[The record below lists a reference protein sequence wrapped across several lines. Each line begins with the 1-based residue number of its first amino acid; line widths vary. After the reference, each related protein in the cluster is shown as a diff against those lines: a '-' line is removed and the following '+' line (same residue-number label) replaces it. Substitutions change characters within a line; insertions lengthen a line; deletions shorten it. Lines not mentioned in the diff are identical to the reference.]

1 MDTETGEMIV
11 KRVSVPLGLEE
22 LMEGL
27 VKEVLLKKPD
37 DIYLF
42 AARYF
47 THLLSIRDKSQIPH
61 CKTRTLRSVQT
72 LIEKPEKFSSI
83 KASRLSKQFS
93 VRDDA
98 SDTPIITQKPK
109 MYSRNELKYKR
120 RHTGPP
126 AILEI
131 AQKDDIRKKY
141 ARSVSTEK
149 YKPIL
154 ESKNRNSKEKSNDSN
169 QKISNSYKTSYTG
182 SKLSVPTKKR
192 DKEIVDT
199 AMKNSKP
206 LHKGGIK
213 IDQEKI
219 PTNLKAE
226 RNEEKLNESSSSTG
240 AEVKSL
246 PPDDKTS
253 RESNELLSGQN
264 HDLTKTDHQ
273 TPTLSKDNKEVSKI
287 DNGKTKKPN
296 VEDKQHKNPQQSE
309 LKSIKTLTD
318 DEISRILLTSISND
332 GTNAHKNEDKKDSS
346 TKEMK
351 TSELKN
357 DNASENETTSVVFD
371 SSTKE
376 TQNVNKNISLE
387 TTDKIQQQ
395 KPKVDVISDDSLE
408 LNEDLEDDV
417 LDEEIKEFDS
427 TNMFT
432 NKEKLDETKS
442 NPPETGKVS
451 MEIFEEKRKENNA
464 AEMTKHKSV
473 DGLIHAEL
481 NTFEIENEH
490 IEQNDHEYDKK
501 ISRSND
507 RDYNNTVK
515 ILNITSNK
523 IDSTNSSNEIT
534 TESLK
539 KADTTESSYTNKDK
553 DGIIEKVDT
562 KNIGITESYSKKEDG
577 QKLNNNLS
585 IAGDGK
591 SESEITDN
599 VNNTGIKDEE
609 YKSESATLRKVESS
623 GETTFKNFDEAV
635 ANAKIMSENTGEYKN
650 GSTQLNDSIDK
661 KLDSNIL
668 SEGSDGMR
676 TGVEIT
682 SIETD
687 NSTNFNQLS
696 EHENET
702 ESEAKNEKLVSLLTT
717 GDSTKSENNG
727 NRMLETSSHNKGD
740 NEIVDE
746 NMRNSYDLNHTIS
759 KNNNVDLSGARN
771 ENNKPENIS
780 EDMDYSSK
788 NGTYTINVLKTTHSD
803 DAQNTLSD
811 CNGLFTDEH
820 SSSGNTSARE
830 EDLGIH
836 GEMNEELKTTKT
848 TENGENVAAEKRE
861 IVKGDTIFPEV
872 NSKNIE
878 NTEDNIKTP
887 KNVINT
893 ETEKHK
899 TQDVKNGIEQETPN
913 SNINYSG
920 EYKNRKTEN
929 IIVRTMENSEKI
941 IDSEAEKTGKI
952 EDAFHEKN
960 ISNDFAREYS
970 SNEGHETTND
980 NDEHGKVQDMES
992 ANKLIQQTNVL
1003 EKDDSSSDL
1012 KSLKSNSEDVHIFS
1026 VGNDNTKTDS
1036 PLGTNSENLEETDMV
1051 DRVAKN
1057 YVNYI
1062 IDNDRIMQLHTNSS
1076 GEDIDNH
1083 ISTTNKSQGDNGG
1096 KSDIM
1101 SEDKNGV
1108 LTKTSAKDSS
1118 CNENDN
1124 KTQNKSLVGDN
1135 NNQMDSNFI
1144 EVQNE
1149 QHADS
1154 NKRETDEII
1163 TKSEVCGLTTST
1175 AMNHHIKYNDDF
1187 QNKQYDKSDQN
1198 KELLK
1203 LNQNPGKNQIQSE
1216 LNDNEINNN
1225 ETRQGTSFNPSTASM
1240 EDDNEKLIEK
1250 DADASEHTKKKFPN
1264 KDLIEATLSISE
1276 NGLIVNKVKHF
1287 LNDFIKSEQQHV
1299 YKIKPTDDP
1308 ETKRRSEE
1316 LIENRSVPGKISSS
1330 KLREELK
1337 KVEEESQFTN
1347 FNSTFNPILLHK
1359 EIEEIYKNKVSNGK
1373 ISIGQVDY
1381 QLVKYDL
1388 EPDKLE
1394 KTVNSVLKIQSMW
1407 RAFMVRKALKKVSPE
1422 PGNIIKTLMN
1432 GTGSVNINKTENIR
1446 DSNVIEENK
1455 YAYSSFTN
1463 FEKLVEAVLRI
1474 QATWR
1479 GYNVRK
1485 SIKHIDRREIGVTG
1499 SGIKNDNEPE
1509 QRAKD
1514 SKCNETISYNSPNI
1528 GKQLAD
1534 SDLDNTELKRIAVA
1548 VVRIQAMWKGYKV
1561 RNHKKKNTTNN
1572 DLRKETRN
1580 DEDTN
1585 ILLETHVVVEG
1596 ESKDN
1601 KDAATSENSWS
1612 KKREV
1617 PKNPDILS
1625 EVYAAIIIQKLW
1637 RGFRIRKTLLNK
1649 NNDKSS
1655 SPTEESARKK
1665 TPIESPPENI
1675 AVHMQGKLESIQ
1687 ETKFEDKEDVIKVD
1701 KKSESQRINLNNKGR
1716 ETYFSKDSTDSQSTV
1731 IHNESQDSTKISLPR
1746 FHSESMD
1753 PLLNEISNYPITKEE
1768 NLLDDYQNKLL
1779 NKISGKE
1786 EENYD
1791 DLKRLEKIITPRA
1804 IDDLNL
1810 ESFKTSD
1817 SAFGSVLP
1825 KVDKIE
1831 SRDKKLTR
1839 SLGSKLEILEEEEG
1853 SNVEEDKNEMDH
1865 ISEKTRVNDKMQNTE
1880 NSEKIKIENI
1890 DTLNESKND
1899 KTNFIDDKKSSS
1911 LDEIK
1916 NNTLNDNGHVDNKKG
1931 EDKPKNTL
1939 EVDIKLKNKSE
1950 SNLPNEGMEYET
1962 KDYPE
1967 VKIETESNEID
1978 KNGLKNNCVDQKEVD
1993 NYSELKKEIG
2003 HNSDTRSESN
2013 INAGTKDS
2021 EEMVDSNNEFN
2032 NTIVSNGCDTKLL
2045 EYEHEVR
2052 EIEGHEFVTK
2062 ENMSIDNLPNKG
2074 VEHKLK
2080 EISKLNIETKQTNA
2094 AINSGLN
2101 EAHFE
2106 NNELRNNC
2114 EVKKEIDD
2122 YSKLKKE
2129 ISIQSE
2135 SRSETNANGKSNDSE
2150 QKVDNNMNINNNI
2163 GSNDSGSKLL
2173 EYEHGMRETEENQFS
2188 ANNSLTHI
2196 TSTNGSTDKRHPDIE
2211 NVGNNNGKTTNC
2223 APSTSNNFQ
2232 KVEKDPIDQNKI
2244 SISIPIEKKLE
2255 EDRGMNGSLYKD
2267 IGSEGKLLE
2276 LKSDPKIEAEKH
2288 MNSLELHNSMGVKNE
2303 TDNAENTSVSSSNLE
2318 NNGKMEIGRN
2328 STESDIKLEEK
2339 KDSSDNVV
2347 DAIKSSVDA
2356 DNSTDGKITP
2366 FPVLQND
2373 QQDSSSLHKEK
2384 GRDLYTFCSI
2394 PTPFSTNDKVGEY
2407 SPPIDVEHPLSSSNK
2422 YKANEMKQ
2430 SEVLKNG
2437 TLVIPLPIEV
2447 QKTLKEQKKENSV
2460 DGEVKKSASLEGL
2473 SSLLSNTS
2481 MHSGKHDTVMVPMD
2495 QHESIDIGRSQPI
2508 SVKLCQ
2514 TSGQVYLIIILSLTS
2529 DINAD
2534 AENMTSQRPPSTLN
2548 VTDVSTDAAVEQK
2561 NAQKLG
2567 KGDLQQPK
2575 AENGYSADN
2584 SISQRETMES
2594 EKRRKI
2600 DRGKNMEAEA
2610 ATKIQA
2616 GFRGYQVRKQLKL
2629 KNGSSDMNTR
2639 KSSMKS
2645 KSSGSDTSKSQ
2656 SSDLE
2661 QQSAVKI
2668 QAGVRGF
2675 LVRRRQKK
2683 QSNQA

>member
-47 THLLSIRDKSQIPH
+47 AHLLSIRDKSQIPH

-72 LIEKPEKFSSI
+72 LIDKPEKFSSI

-154 ESKNRNSKEKSNDSN
+154 ESKNRNSKEKSNDSI

-182 SKLSVPTKKR
+182 SKQSVPTKKR
-192 DKEIVDT
+192 DKDIVDT
-199 AMKNSKP
+199 AMKNSKT
-206 LHKGGIK
+206 LYKGGIK

-226 RNEEKLNESSSSTG
+226 RNEEKLKESSSSTG
-240 AEVKSL
+240 ADVKSL
-246 PPDDKTS
+246 PPDDGTS
-253 RESNELLSGQN
+253 RESNELLIGQN
-264 HDLTKTDHQ
+264 HDFTKTDNQ
-273 TPTLSKDNKEVSKI
+273 TPTLSKDDREVSKI
-287 DNGKTKKPN
+287 DNGKTEKPN
-296 VEDKQHKNPQQSE
+296 VEDQQHKNPQQSE

-332 GTNAHKNEDKKDSS
+332 GTNAHENKDKKDSS
-346 TKEMK
+346 TNEMK
-351 TSELKN
+351 ISELKN
-357 DNASENETTSVVFD
+357 DNAGETTSIVFD
-371 SSTKE
+371 TSTKE
-376 TQNVNKNISLE
+376 TQNINKNISLE

-395 KPKVDVISDDSLE
+395 KPTVDVISDDSLE

-417 LDEEIKEFDS
+417 LDKEIKE
-427 TNMFT
+427 FT
-432 NKEKLDETKS
+432 NKEKLDETQA

-451 MEIFEEKRKENNA
+451 IEIFEEKRKENNA
-464 AEMTKHKSV
+464 AEMTKNKSV

-490 IEQNDHEYDKK
+490 IEQNDNEYDKK
-501 ISRSND
+501 MSRSND
-507 RDYNNTVK
+507 RDYN
-515 ILNITSNK
+515 SG
-523 IDSTNSSNEIT
+523 NEIT

-539 KADTTESSYTNKDK
+539 RVDTTESNYTNKDK
-553 DGIIEKVDT
+553 DVIIEKVDT
-562 KNIGITESYSKKEDG
+562 KNIGITESDSKKENG

-585 IAGDGK
+585 IVGGGK
-591 SESEITDN
+591 SEAEITDN

-609 YKSESATLRKVESS
+609 YKSESATLRKIESS
-623 GETTFKNFDEAV
+623 GETIFKNFDEEV

-702 ESEAKNEKLVSLLTT
+702 ESGAKNEQLVSILTT

-727 NRMLETSSHNKGD
+727 NRILETSSHNKGD
-740 NEIVDE
+740 NEIADE

-759 KNNNVDLSGARN
+759 KNNNVELSGASN

-811 CNGLFTDEH
+811 CNGVFTDEH

-848 TENGENVAAEKRE
+848 TENGENVAAEIKE

-878 NTEDNIKTP
+878 TTEDNIKTP
-887 KNVINT
+887 MNVINT

-913 SNINYSG
+913 SNINYSE

-929 IIVRTMENSEKI
+929 IIVRAMENSEKI

-980 NDEHGKVQDMES
+980 NDKHKKVQDMES
-992 ANKLIQQTNVL
+992 ASKLIQQTNVL
-1003 EKDDSSSDL
+1003 ETDDSSSDL
-1012 KSLKSNSEDVHIFS
+1012 KSLKSNSEDVHILS

-1036 PLGTNSENLEETDMV
+1036 PLGTNLEETDMV

-1076 GEDIDNH
+1076 GEDVDNH
-1083 ISTTNKSQGDNGG
+1083 ISTTNESQGDNGG
-1096 KSDIM
+1096 KSDIT

-1154 NKRETDEII
+1154 DKRETDEII

-1198 KELLK
+1198 KELIK
-1203 LNQNPGKNQIQSE
+1203 LNQNAGKNQIQSE
-1216 LNDNEINNN
+1216 LDDREINNN
-1225 ETRQGTSFNPSTASM
+1225 ETRQGTSFNPSTAST
-1240 EDDNEKLIEK
+1240 EDDNEKIIEK
-1250 DADASEHTKKKFPN
+1250 DADDSEHTKKQFPN

-1287 LNDFIKSEQQHV
+1287 LIDFIKSEQQHV

-1308 ETKRRSEE
+1308 EIKRRSEE
-1316 LIENRSVPGKISSS
+1316 LIENRSVPGEISSS

-1359 EIEEIYKNKVSNGK
+1359 EIEEVYKNKVSNGK
-1373 ISIGQVDY
+1373 ISIGQVDD
-1381 QLVKYDL
+1381 QLDKYDL

-1407 RAFMVRKALKKVSPE
+1407 RAFMVRKALKKVSLE
-1422 PGNIIKTLMN
+1422 PGNIIKTPVN
-1432 GTGSVNINKTENIR
+1432 GTGNVNINKTENIR
-1446 DSNVIEENK
+1446 NSNVIEENK

-1479 GYNVRK
+1479 GFIVRK
-1485 SIKHIDRREIGVTG
+1485 NIKHIDRRKIGVTD
-1499 SGIKNDNEPE
+1499 SAIKNDNELK

-1514 SKCNETISYNSPNI
+1514 SKCNETIPYNTTNMS
-1528 GKQLAD
+1528 KQLAD
-1534 SDLDNTELKRIAVA
+1534 SDLDNTELKKIAVA

-1561 RNHKKKNTTNN
+1561 RNHKKKNSYNI
-1572 DLRKETRN
+1572 DLKKETRIDAN
-1580 DEDTN
+1580 TN
-1585 ILLETHVVVEG
+1585 ISLETHVVVEG

-1617 PKNPDILS
+1617 RKNPDILS

-1637 RGFRIRKTLLNK
+1637 RGFRIRKTLLNR

-1665 TPIESPPENI
+1665 APIESPPENI
-1675 AVHMQGKLESIQ
+1675 AHMQGKLESIQ
-1687 ETKFEDKEDVIKVD
+1687 ETKFEDKEDIIKVD
-1701 KKSESQRINLNNKGR
+1701 KKSENQKINLYNKGR
-1716 ETYFSKDSTDSQSTV
+1716 DTYFSKDSTDSQSTV
-1731 IHNESQDSTKISLPR
+1731 IHNESQDSSKISLPR
-1746 FHSESMD
+1746 FRSESID

-1791 DLKRLEKIITPRA
+1791 DLKSLEKIITPRA
-1804 IDDLNL
+1804 TDDLNL

-1865 ISEKTRVNDKMQNTE
+1865 ISEKTRANDKMQNTQ

-1899 KTNFIDDKKSSS
+1899 KTNFIDDNKSSS

-1931 EDKPKNTL
+1931 EDKLKNTL

-1950 SNLPNEGMEYET
+1950 SNLPNVGVEYET

-1967 VKIETESNEID
+1967 VKIETGSNEID
-1978 KNGLKNNCVDQKEVD
+1978 KNGLKNNCVDQKEVGS
-1993 NYSELKKEIG
+1993 YSELRKEID
-2003 HNSDTRSESN
+2003 HNLDPRSESN
-2013 INAGTKDS
+2013 INAGSKDS

-2052 EIEGHEFVTK
+2052 EIEGNEFVTK
-2062 ENMSIDNLPNKG
+2062 ENMSIDSLPNKE

-2080 EISKLNIETKQTNA
+2080 EISKIKIENKQTDA

-2101 EAHFE
+2101 ENHFE
-2106 NNELRNNC
+2106 SNELRNNC
-2114 EVKKEIDD
+2114 EVKKDIDD

-2129 ISIQSE
+2129 MSIPSE
-2135 SRSETNANGKSNDSE
+2135 SSSETNVKGKTNDSE
-2150 QKVDNNMNINNNI
+2150 QKVDNNIKINNKI

-2173 EYEHGMRETEENQFS
+2173 EYEHGTRETEENQFS
-2188 ANNSLTHI
+2188 PNNFLTHI
-2196 TSTNGSTDKRHPDIE
+2196 TSTNGSTNKRHPDIE

-2223 APSTSNNFQ
+2223 APSSSNNFQ
-2232 KVEKDPIDQNKI
+2232 KVEKVPIDQNKI

-2255 EDRGMNGSLYKD
+2255 QDKGMNGSLYKD
-2267 IGSEGKLLE
+2267 IGSERKLLE

-2303 TDNAENTSVSSSNLE
+2303 IDNAENTSVSSSNLE
-2318 NNGKMEIGRN
+2318 NNGKMEIGGN
-2328 STESDIKLEEK
+2328 STVSNIKLEEK
-2339 KDSSDNVV
+2339 KHSSDNVV
-2347 DAIKSSVDA
+2347 DAIKSYVA
-2356 DNSTDGKITP
+2356 AENSIDGKITP
-2366 FPVLQND
+2366 FPVFQND
-2373 QQDSSSLHKEK
+2373 QQDSSSLHTEK

-2422 YKANEMKQ
+2422 YKANENEMKQ

-2447 QKTLKEQKKENSV
+2447 QKTLKEQKKENSIA
-2460 DGEVKKSASLEGL
+2460 GEVKKSASLEGL

-2481 MHSGKHDTVMVPMD
+2481 MHSGKHDTVMVPVD

-2514 TSGQVYLIIILSLTS
+2514 TS
-2529 DINAD
+2529 D
-2534 AENMTSQRPPSTLN
+2534 AENMTSQRPPSTRN

-2600 DRGKNMEAEA
+2600 DRGRNMEAEA